1 MGLYR
6 ELANALQR
14 NGFFGGMLNQEIGQ
28 GTFVIPCDNSAATA
42 KMNYWA
48 DILDDE
54 LGTSWWAEIDMY
66 LGKNPD
72 PATGYL
78 YPDAVIIEM
87 A

>member
-6 ELANALQR
+6 DLYNALER
-14 NGFFGGMLNQEIGQ
+14 NGFFESLVNDEFRQGMFI
-28 GTFVIPCDNSAATA
+28 IPCDNSAATA

-54 LGTSWWAEIDMY
+54 LGKDWWAEIDMY

-72 PATGYL
+72 PNSWIYT
-78 YPDAVIIEM
+78 DAVIIEM
-87 A
+87 I